1 MPWLAVT
8 LEVNAAA
15 AEALSEALL
24 EAGAQSVGIE
34 HPDQARVGVHALL
47 RSDADARAVVDSAAA
62 AAKLPGRPAYA
73 VTRVEDA
80 DWVRTSQSQFAPFE
94 LAERLWIGPSWHEPP
109 ASARA
114 VVRLDPGLAFGTGS
128 HPSTRLV
135 LRFLAEHIHGG
146 ERVLDYGC
154 GSGILALA
162 AAKLGAARVDATD
175 IDAEALETAAANAR
189 ANRVA
194 LRLGAPE
201 ALSPE
206 AYDIVVANILAQPL
220 VVLAPLLAARSA
232 CGGRIA
238 LSGILVGQAGEV
250 SDAYRPWYDIG
261 VAATEDDWA
270 LVTGI
275 RT

>member
-8 LEVNAAA
+8 VEVDASA

-24 EAGAQSVGIE
+24 EAGAQSVAIE
-34 HPDQARVGVHALL
+34 RPGQPRVGVQALL
-47 RSDADARAVVDSAAA
+47 RSDADALVVVERAAA

-73 VTRVEDA
+73 TARIEDA
-80 DWVRTSQSQFAPFE
+80 DWVRTSQSQFTPFE
-94 LAERLWIGPSWHEPP
+94 VAGRLWVGPSWHAPP
-109 ASARA
+109 SSAGA

-135 LRFLAEHIHGG
+135 LRFLAEHVRGG

-175 IDAEALETAAANAR
+175 IDAEALETTAANAR
-189 ANRVA
+189 ANGVA

-206 AYDIVVANILAQPL
+206 PYDIIVANILAQPL
-220 VVLAPLLAARSA
+220 VVLAPLLAARNA
-232 CGGRIA
+232 RGGRLA
-238 LSGILVGQAGEV
+238 LSGILVAQAGEV
-250 SDAYRPWYDIG
+250 GDAYRPWYDAG
-261 VAATEDDWA
+261 VAATEDEWA
-270 LVTGI
+270 LVTGT
-275 RT
+275 RR

>member
-1 MPWLAVT
+1 MAWLAVT
-8 LEVNAAA
+8 LEVDAAA

-24 EAGAQSVGIE
+24 EAGAQSVAIE
-34 HPDQARVGVHALL
+34 GPGQPRVGVQALL
-47 RSDADARAVVDSAAA
+47 RSDANARVIVESAAA
-62 AAKLPGRPAYA
+62 AARLPGRPAYA
-73 VTRVEDA
+73 TARVEDA

-94 LAERLWIGPSWHEPP
+94 VAERLWVGPSWHQPP
-109 ASARA
+109 SSARA

-135 LRFLAEHIHGG
+135 LRFLAEHVGGG

-154 GSGILALA
+154 GWGILALA

-175 IDAEALETAAANAR
+175 IDAEALETTAVNAR
-189 ANRVA
+189 ANGVA

-206 AYDIVVANILAQPL
+206 PYDIVVANILAQPL
-220 VVLAPLLAARSA
+220 VVLAPLLAARTVP
-232 CGGRIA
+232 GGRIA
-238 LSGILVGQAGEV
+238 LSGILVKQAGEV
-250 SDAYRPWYDIG
+250 SDAYLPWYDAG

-275 RT
+275 RR